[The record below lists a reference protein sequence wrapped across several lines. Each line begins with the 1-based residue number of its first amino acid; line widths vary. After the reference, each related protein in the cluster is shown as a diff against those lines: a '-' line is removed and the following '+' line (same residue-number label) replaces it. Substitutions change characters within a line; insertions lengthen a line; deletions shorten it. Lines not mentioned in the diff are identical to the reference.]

1 MNSVKRFILAVLL
14 VSAFSGIVGCEGGC
28 SDANPT
34 SPDQSQQQSN

>member
-1 MNSVKRFILAVLL
+1 MNLIKKFILAVLL

-34 SPDQSQQQSN
+34 SPDQPQQGS